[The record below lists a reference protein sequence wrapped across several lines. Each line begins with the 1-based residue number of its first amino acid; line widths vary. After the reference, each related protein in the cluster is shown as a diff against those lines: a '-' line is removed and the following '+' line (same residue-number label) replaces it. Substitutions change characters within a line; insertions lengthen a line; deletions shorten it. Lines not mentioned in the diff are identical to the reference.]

1 MQHLDGNVLAGP
13 LTELFGRDMTL
24 ATGRCSGCGNVTVLA
39 RALVYPDAP
48 GFTVRC
54 CICSDVLFTLVQGD
68 AGDAGDEGDAGDQ
81 RMWLDLRG
89 LTGLQPPR

>member
-24 ATGRCSGCGNVTVLA
+24 ATGRCSGCGDVTVLA
-39 RALVYPDAP
+39 TALVYPDAP

-54 CICSDVLFTLVQGD
+54 RICRDVLFTLVQ
-68 AGDAGDEGDAGDQ
+68 ADEGDAGDQ

>member
-1 MQHLDGNVLAGP
+1 MHHLDGNVLAGP
-13 LTELFGRDMTL
+13 LVELFGRDMTT
-24 ATGRCSGCGNVTVLA
+24 ATGRCSSCGDVSVLA

-54 CICSDVLFTLVQGD
+54 RICADVLFTLVQGD
-68 AGDAGDEGDAGDQ
+68 GKL
-81 RMWLDLRG
+81 WLDLRG

>member
-24 ATGRCSGCGNVTVLA
+24 ATGRCSGCGDVSVLA
-39 RALVYPDAP
+39 KALVYPDAP

-54 CICSDVLFTLVQGD
+54 CNCSDVLFTLVQGD
-68 AGDAGDEGDAGDQ
+68 EGNEGAEAGQ
-81 RMWLDLRG
+81 QLWLDLRG